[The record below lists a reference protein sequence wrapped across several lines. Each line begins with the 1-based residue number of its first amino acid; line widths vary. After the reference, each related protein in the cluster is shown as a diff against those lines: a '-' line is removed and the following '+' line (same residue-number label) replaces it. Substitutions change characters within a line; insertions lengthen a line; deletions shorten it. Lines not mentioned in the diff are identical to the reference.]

1 MRRLKKRAFF
11 RRLVSF
17 LLALAVMGPAAGT
30 LAVPAKAAGLSL
42 AELQAKY
49 PDGSVWNSSFD
60 GSTQC
65 AGFARLMCYEAYGSE
80 YHYNNGGN
88 WKQYTNVSYI
98 DNGLKA
104 GDYIRYKN
112 GRTGHSVFIT
122 GVFGDRVSFGDCNAN
137 GTPNGVRWSTMDRSR
152 LKNGFA
158 WAYSAPYDFVAQGS
172 PTPTP
177 PPAPVTPEL
186 TLSASSISLK
196 VGQSVTIQ
204 ATTKSA
210 EAIYLDVQSTNSRP
224 FSIQRGSWNSAG
236 TQQPLTVTGK
246 YIGTTDLTVVMRRAD
261 TGAALASKTVK
272 VTVLPSNAPT
282 VTFSPADV
290 TMDVGSAVTVN
301 LNIKWNGARVI
312 QLQGID
318 KNVCTIGSG
327 DFVKTSSTT
336 AALTI
341 HGKGQG
347 QNIISVAM
355 LDANDKKVISYPLSV
370 TVKAPEPD
378 VVRAGKSAVEINVGE
393 KVSIPV
399 TYGIHS
405 ASSIH
410 FTHKAENAGVCR
422 STVSSTSQNAATV
435 DVYGLAPG
443 KTKVTIAIYKTP
455 GEVLLASTSVDVTV
469 KQKETPPVLKVSPS
483 TLSLG
488 VGETKNLDL
497 AWSGSVPSGAEIQI
511 RTGTPDI
518 ADAKTV
524 SVNSNGSARVAVT
537 GKKAGTSYLNLL
549 LCDSNGSALCSTQAA
564 VNVAAPAE
572 KTTIRADTDQTITI
586 STDEVRLLSFTITGG
601 YSAVSRSYH
610 SALTVKEL
618 NGTKGQMLYAV
629 SADEPGTYQFSVNLL
644 DSRSN
649 VLGSAGYR
657 IEVVASNPSPVVPP
671 SDTITVS
678 GEDTGPVKAPDDGDS
693 SSSVSQVYPTDGN
706 WISKID
712 PEESSGGG
720 TYVVTG
726 TRVSSASGEV
736 VLVIPLDGKANVTTQ
751 SAGKPAVTIPADL
764 APSGSVEIKLSGNE
778 TLPAQSGETAGD
790 STLSGT
796 VSAVLNED
804 GSPETGREIV
814 ASDGT
819 VVSVDNT
826 GNGMRFTDVS
836 SGKYYYD
843 AVQWAVSSGVTD
855 GISGTTL
862 APDNSCPRGQVVEF
876 MWRAMGCPEPAVKE
890 NPFTDVSAG
899 DSYYQAALWA
909 YGAGVTTGSTATTFS
924 PGSTCT
930 RGQVVTFLWRANGQ
944 PKVSGTNA
952 FSDVSAGAYF
962 ADSVRW
968 AVDRGITKGT
978 TDTTFSPGNTCTR
991 GQILTFLYRGMA

>member
-1 MRRLKKRAFF
+1 MRRLKKSAFF
-11 RRLVSF
+11 KRLVSF
-17 LLALAVMGPAAGT
+17 LLALAVMGPVAGT

-49 PDGSVWNSSFD
+49 PDGSVWNGSFD
-60 GSTQC
+60 GSRQC

-80 YHYNNGGN
+80 FYINNDGR
-88 WKQYTNVSYI
+88 WKKYTAVSYI

-104 GDYIRYKN
+104 GDLVRYKN
-112 GRTGHSVFIT
+112 NGIDHSVFIT
-122 GVFGDRVSFGDCNAN
+122 GVFGDQVSFGDCNAN
-137 GTPNGVRWSTMDRSR
+137 GTRNGVRWDTMKRSL
-152 LKNGFA
+152 LKNGFHH
-158 WAYSAPYDFVAQGS
+158 AYSAPYDFVAQGS
-172 PTPTP
+172 PAPTP

-210 EAIYLDVQSTNSRP
+210 ETIYLDFQSLNGSLYSVSRG
-224 FSIQRGSWNSAG
+224 RWNSSG
-236 TQQPLTVTGK
+236 TQQPLTITG
-246 YIGTTDLTVVMRRAD
+246 ITAGTTDLTVVMRKAD
-261 TGAALASKTVK
+261 TGAALASKNIP
-272 VTVLPSNAPT
+272 VTVAPSGTPKI
-282 VTFSPADV
+282 TFSP
-290 TMDVGSAVTVN
+290 SAVTMNVGDSVAVTAD
-301 LNIKWNGARVI
+301 IAWNGAWNFRWKASDYSICSGKSERKSDTRQILTFTGKKAGTMI
-312 QLQGID
+312 QYATFLD
-318 KNVCTIGSG
+318 VN
-327 DFVKTSSTT
+327 
-336 AALTI
+336 
-341 HGKGQG
+341 GKELGTYSLP
-347 QNIISVAM
+347 I
-355 LDANDKKVISYPLSV
+355 

-378 VVRAGKSAVEINVGE
+378 FVRAGKSAVEINVGE

>member
-1 MRRLKKRAFF
+1 MRRLKKSAFF
-11 RRLVSF
+11 KRLVSF
-17 LLALAVMGPAAGT
+17 LLALAVMGPVAGT

-49 PDGSVWNSSFD
+49 PDGSVWNGSFD
-60 GSTQC
+60 GSRQC

-80 YHYNNGGN
+80 FYINNDGR
-88 WKQYTNVSYI
+88 WKKYTAVSYI

-104 GDYIRYKN
+104 GDLVRYKN
-112 GRTGHSVFIT
+112 NGIDHSVFIT
-122 GVFGDRVSFGDCNAN
+122 GVFGDQVSFGDCNAN
-137 GTPNGVRWSTMDRSR
+137 GTRNGVRWDTMKRSL
-152 LKNGFA
+152 LKNGFHH
-158 WAYSAPYDFVAQGS
+158 AYSAPYDFVAQGS
-172 PTPTP
+172 PAPTP

-210 EAIYLDVQSTNSRP
+210 ETIYLDFQSLNGSLYSVSRG
-224 FSIQRGSWNSAG
+224 RWNSSG
-236 TQQPLTVTGK
+236 TQQPLTITG
-246 YIGTTDLTVVMRRAD
+246 ITAGTTDLTVVMRKAD
-261 TGAALASKTVK
+261 TGAALASKNIP
-272 VTVLPSNAPT
+272 VTVAPSGTPKI
-282 VTFSPADV
+282 TFSP
-290 TMDVGSAVTVN
+290 SAVTMNVGDSVAVTAD
-301 LNIKWNGARVI
+301 IAWNGAWNFRWKASDYSICSGKSERKSDTRQILTFTGKKAGTMI
-312 QLQGID
+312 QYATFLD
-318 KNVCTIGSG
+318 VN
-327 DFVKTSSTT
+327 
-336 AALTI
+336 
-341 HGKGQG
+341 GKELGTYSLP
-347 QNIISVAM
+347 I
-355 LDANDKKVISYPLSV
+355 

-378 VVRAGKSAVEINVGE
+378 FVRAGKSAVEINVGE

-410 FTHKAENAGVCR
+410 FTHKAENASVCR
-422 STVSSTSQNAATV
+422 STVPSTSQNAATV

-455 GEVLLASTSVDVTV
+455 GETLLASTSVDVTV
-469 KQKETPPVLKVSPS
+469 RQKETPPAIKVAPD

-511 RTGTPDI
+511 IATPSDI
-518 ADAKTV
+518 ASAKML
-524 SVNSNGSARVAVT
+524 SVNPNGSARVAVT
-537 GKKAGTSYLNLL
+537 GRKEGTSHLNLV
-549 LCDSNGSALCSTQAA
+549 LCDGNGNALCSTPAT

-572 KTTIRADTDQTITI
+572 KTTIRADTDQTIFLGE
-586 STDEVRLLSFTITGG
+586 DEVRIVSFAFTGT
-601 YSAVSRSYH
+601 YSGELRSH
-610 SALTVKEL
+610 DSALTVKDL
-618 NGTKGQMLYAV
+618 GRTNGQLLYAV
-629 SADEPGTYQFSVNLL
+629 STDQPGSHYLSVSLVDSRGNVL
-644 DSRSN
+644 DSAEYRFEA
-649 VLGSAGYR
+649 VFASAS
-657 IEVVASNPSPVVPP
+657 ETPP

-678 GEDTGPVKAPDDGDS
+678 GTVPEEKPGDGG
-693 SSSVSQVYPTDGN
+693 SSVSDSRVYPTDGN

-726 TRVSSASGEV
+726 TRVSSSASGEV
-736 VLVIPLDGKANVTTQ
+736 ILVIPLDGKANVTTQ
-751 SAGKPAVTIPADL
+751 SAGKPAVTIPTDL
-764 APSGSVEIKLSGNE
+764 ASSGSVEIKLSGNE

-804 GSPETGREIV
+804 GSPEAGREIV

-819 VVSVDNT
+819 VVSGGSAGT
-826 GNGMRFTDVS
+826 GLRFTDVS

-843 AVQWAVSSGVTD
+843 AVRWAVSSGVTD

-890 NPFTDVSAG
+890 NPFTDVSAA

-944 PKVSGTNA
+944 PRVSGTNA

-968 AVDRGITKGT
+968 AVDQGITKGT